1 MASTGAYRQ
10 ALQQLFAI
18 QIEDEFSQASN
29 GQSGSVSVHNFQN
42 SGQNVSQPVGNT
54 NANNVVNITDIQNSQ
69 NTNEITD
76 NYIDNEFSSFF
87 N

>member
-29 GQSGSVSVHNFQN
+29 GQPGSVHNFQN

-54 NANNVVNITDIQNSQ
+54 NANNVVNITDIQNNQ
-69 NTNEITD
+69 TTNEITD